1 MLADELHDSHSR
13 PPVAAAAVPP
23 ELVARMA
30 SLAERVENLALKLGE
45 PLEPDAATS

>member
-1 MLADELHDSHSR
+1 MLFMKKFAKCS
-13 PPVAAAAVPP
+13 AAITITASG
-23 ELVARMA
+23 LVARMA